1 MVLPTS
7 PSVWSTALRYDFGSN
22 HPLVGRSAPDFE
34 LTDGTKLGELLTKG
48 RGLFLDF
55 DARASLRALAS
66 RWSDQIK
73 YVGSDVKDRLGLSA
87 VLVRPDGFVAWA
99 REASPDHEE
108 TAHAA
113 SRWFGKPSSQR

>member
-1 MVLPTS
+1 MG
-7 PSVWSTALRYDFGSN
+7 LRYEFGSN

-34 LTDGTKLGELLTKG
+34 LIDGTKLGELLTK
-48 RGLFLDF
+48 RRRLFLDF

-66 RWSDQIK
+66 RWSGQIT

-99 REASPDHEE
+99 GEASPDLEE
-108 TAHAA
+108 VVHAA
-113 SRWFGKPSSQR
+113 SRWFGEPSLQR